1 VETCKSG
8 DLFCLTAAGSKTVG
22 DIARL
27 YGLHIEKEVVL
38 MHGASYTEEETQIKD
53 IWTSSNGIVAFWS
66 FVIPD
71 GTALNDSPR
80 LSTPQLP
87 TIPRH
92 TRLKRK
98 SGELISRLED
108 SSPQKRIKIE
118 EERAYLSPPNSSPIS
133 LSQVQPLAK
142 EKLRPQP
149 EVPAPKIPRKLH
161 LRTLRLQRKYPLDT
175 FAPFRAPGKGNWYF
189 LCKDCDRLMTI
200 YGFVFEDHLESDVL
214 HRQKVEEGLSKRSNL
229 RRLSDDK
236 LAVKQHKCELV
247 LPKKIQ
253 DRVWNLHVSFPDDR
267 FLAMHGRSSDK
278 VVIVECLE
286 KECVQGCLQ
295 LLDGEGG
302 TVKFEK
308 HLESTFHRR
317 VVQRRVE
324 CEEIEKE
331 LELEGN
337 LPPRRKSGKEFK
349 REGHGARTEDSIP
362 NKGPV

>member
-1 VETCKSG
+1 
-8 DLFCLTAAGSKTVG
+8 
-22 DIARL
+22 
-27 YGLHIEKEVVL
+27 

-71 GTALNDSPR
+71 GTAPNDSPR

-87 TIPRH
+87 MIPRH
-92 TRLKRK
+92 TGLKRK
-98 SGELISRLED
+98 SVDLISRLED
-108 SSPQKRIKIE
+108 SSPQKRIKTE

-133 LSQVQPLAK
+133 LSQARPSAK
-142 EKLRPQP
+142 QKLKPQP
-149 EVPAPKIPRKLH
+149 EVPAPHIPRKLH

-175 FAPFRAPGKGNWYF
+175 FAPFRASGKGNWYF

-200 YGFVFEDHLESDVL
+200 YGFVFEDHLESDAL

-247 LPKKIQ
+247 LPKKFQ

-267 FLAMHGRSSDK
+267 FLAMHGRSSDE

-286 KECVQGCLQ
+286 EECLQGCLQ

-308 HLESTFHRR
+308 HLESTFHRI

-337 LPPRRKSGKEFK
+337 LPPRRNSGKDFK
-349 REGHGARTEDSIP
+349 REGRGAPNEASIP
-362 NKGPV
+362 NRGSG